1 MKLSGKVAIVTGGGS
16 GIGKSIVL
24 QLADDGADVAVVDI
38 DESAASHTASMVE
51 SRGRKSI
58 SVCTDVCEKQQIEE
72 MVESTKKLGNI
83 DILVNNAGVEKITPL
98 PDIAVSEWNQIIE
111 VNLTGTFLVSQSVAA
126 AMIIADRGGKIVNIG
141 SIAGLMAIKNEPHY
155 VASKAGVH
163 MLTKQLALEL
173 APHKINVNAVAPG
186 IIRNGL
192 SSTQSLSTSEKAR
205 ELEARIPWQRAGTPK
220 EIANAVSF
228 LASDEARY
236 VTGVILAVDGGVTIA
251 GLQ

>member
-1 MKLSGKVAIVTGGGS
+1 MKLSGKVAIVTGGGR
-16 GIGKSIVL
+16 GIGKSIAL
-24 QLADDGADVAVVDI
+24 KLADDGADVAIVDI
-38 DESAASHTASMVE
+38 DETAASETAAVVTSL
-51 SRGRKSI
+51 GRRSI
-58 SVCTDVCEKQQIEE
+58 GICTDICDKRQIEE
-72 MVESTKKLGNI
+72 MVESTKQLGNI

-98 PDIAVSEWNQIIE
+98 VDIPISEWNRIIE
-111 VNLTGTFLVSQSVAA
+111 VNLTGTFLVSQIVAA
-126 AMIIADRGGKIVNIG
+126 SMIVAKQGGKIVNIG

-220 EIANAVSF
+220 EIANVVSF